1 MSNPFDSE
9 HVDAWS
15 DDVAD
20 VESLNASVS
29 DSILTGL
36 ETVRRDAR
44 QAPTKLKSQCLLVL
58 GPAGAGKT
66 HLFARLR
73 RRSGPRAAFVLLRPE
88 VGTEPTTRHVLAAAV
103 DALRHKPANHDETQL
118 DILVGAALAL
128 QRGHG
133 SRFPT
138 AHLDELRNASDSA
151 REQQISDT
159 VDAVAK
165 HFPEID
171 ETWLQRLLTVPTASP
186 VQRRALLTW
195 LSGREPE
202 QLQLERLGLKE
213 PMPDSSV
220 LPALKTLAIIAA
232 QSTPLVLM
240 FDQLEN
246 LVQDDETTSRITAYS
261 TLISE
266 LYDSVRGLVILQ
278 MALDGE
284 WQQRISPALAAS
296 HRSRLERDRQLL
308 SLPTEQQRSELIDA
322 WTRALPASERK
333 PPPWPL
339 SDKEWQVW
347 GKGPG
352 VTPRTLMVACREALA
367 RGDAPATVAPPPEEP
382 STDALDTRLD
392 ELWKAALVEARVVSK
407 QATDETRPIDRER
420 VLGGLVGALRLSG
433 APPMSMKS
441 GKQPHDLRLG
451 DERSG
456 TDLYVIQQGNG
467 RSAAASMQ
475 KAATAA
481 QSRRVV
487 ALREASR
494 PVPSSWAKCL
504 DGLSLLQQSSHGQWV
519 ELSPNEVNDL
529 LALSGLL
536 ASARSQDLSG
546 RDGKPIPES
555 EVHDWVKRR
564 LEPRGWPAVASIL
577 TTTPRD
583 ASAASSA
590 GAVTPP
596 PKTPAQVPL
605 PMASDG
611 SVPGILRRLRLASV
625 DRLVREARL
634 ITRDRTRAEVL
645 TELRALGG
653 DVRWFGRSIVQWVGG
668 AR

>member
-1 MSNPFDSE
+1 
-9 HVDAWS
+9 
-15 DDVAD
+15 
-20 VESLNASVS
+20 
-29 DSILTGL
+29 
-36 ETVRRDAR
+36 
-44 QAPTKLKSQCLLVL
+44 
-58 GPAGAGKT
+58 
-66 HLFARLR
+66 
-73 RRSGPRAAFVLLRPE
+73 
-88 VGTEPTTRHVLAAAV
+88 
-103 DALRHKPANHDETQL
+103 
-118 DILVGAALAL
+118 
-128 QRGHG
+128 
-133 SRFPT
+133 
-138 AHLDELRNASDSA
+138 
-151 REQQISDT
+151 
-159 VDAVAK
+159 
-165 HFPEID
+165 
-171 ETWLQRLLTVPTASP
+171 
-186 VQRRALLTW
+186 
-195 LSGREPE
+195 
-202 QLQLERLGLKE
+202 
-213 PMPDSSV
+213 
-220 LPALKTLAIIAA
+220 
-232 QSTPLVLM
+232 
-240 FDQLEN
+240 
-246 LVQDDETTSRITAYS
+246 
-261 TLISE
+261 
-266 LYDSVRGLVILQ
+266 
-278 MALDGE
+278 
-284 WQQRISPALAAS
+284 
-296 HRSRLERDRQLL
+296 
-308 SLPTEQQRSELIDA
+308 
-322 WTRALPASERK
+322 
-333 PPPWPL
+333 
-339 SDKEWQVW
+339 
-347 GKGPG
+347 
-352 VTPRTLMVACREALA
+352 
-367 RGDAPATVAPPPEEP
+367 
-382 STDALDTRLD
+382 
-392 ELWKAALVEARVVSK
+392 
-407 QATDETRPIDRER
+407 
-420 VLGGLVGALRLSG
+420 
-433 APPMSMKS
+433 MSMKS